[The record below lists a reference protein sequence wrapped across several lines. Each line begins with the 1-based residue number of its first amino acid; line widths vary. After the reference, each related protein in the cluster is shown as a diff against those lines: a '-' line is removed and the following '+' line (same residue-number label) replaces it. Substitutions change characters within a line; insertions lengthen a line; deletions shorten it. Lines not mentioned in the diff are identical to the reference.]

1 MTPSGFLRRVTADA
15 AGLLAALAVVSSW
28 IGGGQVGLGVL
39 AGGALSVGNLWWLS
53 RRVIR
58 MADLEERP
66 GAPRALPSVGGV
78 WGVRLAAPH
87 QSSIGI
93 ALRLVAVTA
102 IVAVVLASGL
112 GHPVGVVAGL
122 TVLPCAL
129 IARGLRS
136 AREVSAPW
144 R

>member
-1 MTPSGFLRRVTADA
+1 MTPSGFLRRVTVDA
-15 AGLLAALAVVSSW
+15 AGLLAALALVSSW
-28 IGGGQVGLGVL
+28 IAGVDVGVGVL

-58 MADLEERP
+58 GADVEECP
-66 GAPRALPSVGGV
+66 GYPGALPSVGGV
-78 WGVRLAAPH
+78 WGARLAAPH
-87 QSSIGI
+87 PGSL
-93 ALRLVAVTA
+93 LRLAAVTG
-102 IVAVVLASGL
+102 VVGVVFASGVA
-112 GHPVGVVAGL
+112 HPVGVVAGL

-144 R
+144 T